1 MRMWSWSEDVE
12 SDDDDLQ
19 GFIEDRAH
27 VLNKTLVDH
36 IVWRQSLEQFGRDA
50 SLAAT
55 WIDHEGQDHVV
66 AINRAYLKSH
76 LKIVRS
82 LMNDLVACGTEG
94 KKALQS
100 ILALQV
106 SMLEEE
112 EQSQQG
118 DDLESNDQLSAG

>member
-1 MRMWSWSEDVE
+1 MRMWSWFEDIE
-12 SDDDDLQ
+12 SDEDDLQ

-27 VLNKTLVDH
+27 VLNKALVDH
-36 IVWRQSLEQFGRDA
+36 IVWRQSLAQFGRDA

-66 AINRAYLKSH
+66 AISRAYLKSH

-94 KKALQS
+94 KKAVQS

-112 EQSQQG
+112 EGS
-118 DDLESNDQLSAG
+118 

>member
-1 MRMWSWSEDVE
+1 MRDRFDEPDVE
-12 SDDDDLQ
+12 DIQ
-19 GFIEDRAH
+19 VYIQDRAH
-27 VLNKTLVDH
+27 LLNKALVDH
-36 IVWRQSLEQFGRDA
+36 FVWRQSLEQFGRDA

-66 AINRAYLKSH
+66 AINRSYLKSH

-82 LMNDLVACGTEG
+82 LMNDLIACGTEG
-94 KKALQS
+94 KMAVQS

-112 EQSQQG
+112 TR
-118 DDLESNDQLSAG
+118 